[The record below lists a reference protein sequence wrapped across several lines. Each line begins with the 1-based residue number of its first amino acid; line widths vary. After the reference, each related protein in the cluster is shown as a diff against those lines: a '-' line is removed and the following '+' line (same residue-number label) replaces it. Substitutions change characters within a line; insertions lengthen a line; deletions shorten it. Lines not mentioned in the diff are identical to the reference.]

1 MNKLVKP
8 FWILPI
14 ILFLSGCS
22 GGLSEG
28 QKTRAKNEILATE
41 KAFQQM
47 VREKGTR
54 DAFIFYADNN
64 ACIVRGER
72 LIKGREAIAAWYG
85 KRQGK
90 GMELFWTP
98 DFVEVSSSGDLGYTY
113 GTYTFTI
120 ADSTGAVKKGTGIF
134 HTVWKRQQD
143 GTWKYVWD

>member
-1 MNKLVKP
+1 MSESLNK
-8 FWILPI
+8 FWIIPI
-14 ILFLSGCS
+14 MLLITGCS

-54 DAFIFYADNN
+54 EAFIFYADKN
-64 ACIVRGER
+64 ASIVRGEQ
-72 LIKGREAIAAWYG
+72 LITGKEAIAAWYG
-85 KRQGK
+85 KRPDK

-98 DFVEVSSSGDLGYTY
+98 DFVDVSASGDLGYTY
-113 GTYTFTI
+113 GSYTFSITD
-120 ADSTGAVKKGTGIF
+120 ANGAVKKGKGIF